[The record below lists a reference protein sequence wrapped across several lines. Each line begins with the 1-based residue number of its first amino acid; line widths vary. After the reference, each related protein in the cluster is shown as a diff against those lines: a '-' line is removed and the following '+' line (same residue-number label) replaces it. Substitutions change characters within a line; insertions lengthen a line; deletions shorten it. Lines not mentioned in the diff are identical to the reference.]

1 VAAVKRNREKEHI
14 QKVGAAR
21 IQRAFDLAHYAIRQG
36 SKLVGL
42 KRVREEMA
50 YAAALEATG
59 FKSKRPWAPSKA
71 CGVPTQVM
79 LDICAEVFPIAIA
92 AARED
97 SHND

>member
-1 VAAVKRNREKEHI
+1 MKHDREKEHI

-21 IQRAFDLAHYAIRQG
+21 FQRAFDLAHYAIRKG

-42 KRVREEMA
+42 ERIREEMA

-59 FKSKRPWAPSKA
+59 FKSKRPWAPSEA

-79 LDICAEVFPIAIA
+79 WDICAEVFPIAIV
-92 AARED
+92 AARKG